1 MLAKLKLA
9 FLKLNPKNPE
19 HMRIIKALDKNYD
32 GFAATSDH
40 EYDIVRKLIAP
51 FSK

>member
-1 MLAKLKLA
+1 MLAKLKQA
-9 FLKLNPKNPE
+9 FLKLDPKNPE
-19 HMRIIKALDKNYD
+19 HMRIIKTLDKNYD